1 MGTNPYLVVHSISLL
16 MTPSMTLT
24 ALLVPVYLP
33 HHLLPLLLHHG
44 TQLGKIIVLVV
55 LTLEAT
61 LDFMKQKAHVS
72 DITTTCFVSC
82 RLLSSIEPLCVPT
95 I

>member
-1 MGTNPYLVVHSISLL
+1 MLLLLLDHLHLITWTNVDHPSSCVLDHDLLASMIKIQPLAYCALSYWVGTNPYLVVHSISLL

-44 TQLGKIIVLVV
+44 TQLG
-55 LTLEAT
+55 
-61 LDFMKQKAHVS
+61 
-72 DITTTCFVSC
+72 
-82 RLLSSIEPLCVPT
+82 
-95 I
+95 

>member
-1 MGTNPYLVVHSISLL
+1 MHSISLL

-24 ALLVPVYLP
+24 ALLVPVYLL

-44 TQLGKIIVLVV
+44 TQLGYITVLEVP
-55 LTLEAT
+55 TLEVN
-61 LDFMKQKAHVS
+61 LDFMEQKAHVS
-72 DITTTCFVSC
+72 DITTCFVSC
-82 RLLSSIEPLCVPT
+82 RLPSSIEPLCAPT

>member
-1 MGTNPYLVVHSISLL
+1 MHSISLL

-24 ALLVPVYLP
+24 AILMPVYLL

-44 TQLGKIIVLVV
+44 TQLGYITVLVV
-55 LTLEAT
+55 LTLEPT
-61 LDFMKQKAHVS
+61 IDFIKQKAHVS

-82 RLLSSIEPLCVPT
+82 RLLSSIEPLCAPT

>member
-1 MGTNPYLVVHSISLL
+1 MHSISLL

-24 ALLVPVYLP
+24 ALLVPVYLL

-44 TQLGKIIVLVV
+44 TQLGYITVLVV
-55 LTLEAT
+55 LTL
-61 LDFMKQKAHVS
+61 DFKEQKAHVS

-82 RLLSSIEPLCVPT
+82 RLLSSIEPLCAPT